1 LLKPRE
7 VDLLFRYPAGRSTRL
22 ARAGRIPYVLL
33 PDGQIRFNESE
44 IKQILKSKQSREV
57 FVMIKNA
64 KIKEITVSLSGV
76 IPVAAYENLR
86 PSFSITVEP
95 LYDGDEEAII
105 AELQQYLHTVFE
117 NESNRGKADL
127 IDKQYA
133 NIRFRE
139 KSGKKY
145 PSVTSIL
152 SWDKD
157 WHITNDELRQYAS
170 RGTIMD
176 AMISNFLVSGEW
188 FDPTQVPALREDV
201 SILMSGSLM
210 LTWEQCSHKAFMA
223 TYRKKIEAERFH
235 GTVFNDEALYSGEWD
250 ILGKYDGVRSIM
262 DIKHG
267 QWDMRQLAA
276 YAICEQDI
284 KQLVILPVGPTDN
297 KCGYKRPVVC
307 DTIQKEF
314 EEFLK
319 ARAKFK
325 QRFGI

>member
-1 LLKPRE
+1 
-7 VDLLFRYPAGRSTRL
+7 
-22 ARAGRIPYVLL
+22 
-33 PDGQIRFNESE
+33 
-44 IKQILKSKQSREV
+44 
-57 FVMIKNA
+57 MKNM

-86 PSFSITVEP
+86 PGFSITVEP
-95 LYDGDEEAII
+95 INGEEPEKII

-127 IDKQYA
+127 IDKQYS

-139 KSGKKY
+139 KDGKKY

-152 SWDKD
+152 GWDKD
-157 WHITNDELRQYAS
+157 WHITDDELRQYAS

-176 AMISNFLVSGEW
+176 VIITEFLTTGKW
-188 FDPTQVPALREDV
+188 IDPTQIQTLREDV
-201 SILMSGSLM
+201 SVLMSGSLM
-210 LTWEQCSHKAFMA
+210 LTWEQCSHKSFMA
-223 TYRKKIEAERFH
+223 QYQKKINVKKFH

-250 ILGKYDGVRSIM
+250 ILGNYDGVRSIM

-267 QWDMRQLAA
+267 QFDMRQLAA
-276 YAICEQDI
+276 YAICEKDI
-284 KQLVILPVGPTDN
+284 EQLVILPVGPTDN
-297 KCGYKRPVVC
+297 KSGYKRPVIC

>member
-1 LLKPRE
+1 MNK
-7 VDLLFRYPAGRSTRL
+7 T
-22 ARAGRIPYVLL
+22 
-33 PDGQIRFNESE
+33 N
-44 IKQILKSKQSREV
+44 
-57 FVMIKNA
+57 M

-86 PSFSITVEP
+86 PGFSITVEP
-95 LYDGDEEAII
+95 MNGEDPEKII
-105 AELQQYLHTVFE
+105 DELQQYLHTVFD

-139 KSGKKY
+139 KAGKKY

-152 SWDKD
+152 GWDKD
-157 WHITNDELRQYAS
+157 WHITDDELRQYAS

-176 AMISNFLVSGEW
+176 ALITGFLKSGLW
-188 FDPTQVPALREDV
+188 FDPTDLPSLREDV

-210 LTWEQCSHKAFMA
+210 LTWEQCSHKSFM
-223 TYRKKIEAERFH
+223 TQYRKKIEAEKFH

-267 QWDMRQLAA
+267 QFDMRQLAA
-276 YAICEQDI
+276 YAICEKDI
-284 KQLVILPVGPTDN
+284 EQLVILPVGPTDN

>member
-1 LLKPRE
+1 MAIDN
-7 VDLLFRYPAGRSTRL
+7 V
-22 ARAGRIPYVLL
+22 
-33 PDGQIRFNESE
+33 
-44 IKQILKSKQSREV
+44 
-57 FVMIKNA
+57 

-86 PSFSITVEP
+86 PGFSITVEP
-95 LYDGDEEAII
+95 IDGESPEKII
-105 AELQQYLHTVFE
+105 GELQQYLHTVFE

-139 KSGKKY
+139 KNGKKY

-152 SWDKD
+152 GWDKD
-157 WHITNDELRQYAS
+157 WHITDDELRQYAS

-176 AMISNFLVSGEW
+176 ALISAFLSSGDW
-188 FDPTQVPALREDV
+188 IDPTQIPSLREEV
-201 SILMSGSLM
+201 SVLMSGSLM
-210 LTWEQCSHKAFMA
+210 LTWEQCSHRAFM
-223 TYRKKIEAERFH
+223 TKYRDKIQVDEFH

-276 YAICEQDI
+276 YAICELDI
-284 KQLVILPVGPTDN
+284 EQLVILPIGPTDN
-297 KCGYKRPVVC
+297 KCGYKKPIVC

>member
-1 LLKPRE
+1 MTIE
-7 VDLLFRYPAGRSTRL
+7 NV
-22 ARAGRIPYVLL
+22 
-33 PDGQIRFNESE
+33 
-44 IKQILKSKQSREV
+44 
-57 FVMIKNA
+57 

-86 PSFSITVEP
+86 PGYSITVEP
-95 LYDGDEEAII
+95 IDEENPEKIVS
-105 AELQQYLHTVFE
+105 ELQAYLHTVFD

-133 NIRFRE
+133 NIRFYE
-139 KSGKKY
+139 KGGKKY

-152 SWDKD
+152 GWDKE
-157 WHITNDELRQYAS
+157 WHVTDDELRQYAS
-170 RGTIMD
+170 RGNIVE
-176 AMISNFLVSGEW
+176 AMINEYLMTTEW
-188 FDPTQVPALREDV
+188 IDPTQTPSLREDV

-210 LTWEQCSHKAFMA
+210 MTWEQCSYKAFMKQ
-223 TYRKKIEAERFH
+223 YRPKIGISCFQEQLFNEENLYA
-235 GTVFNDEALYSGEWD
+235 GTLD
-250 ILGKYDGVRSIM
+250 ILGTYDGIRSII
-262 DIKHG
+262 DIKCG
-267 QWDMRQLAA
+267 GFDMRQLAA

-284 KQLVILPVGPTDN
+284 EQLVILPVGPTDN

>member
-1 LLKPRE
+1 MNK
-7 VDLLFRYPAGRSTRL
+7 T
-22 ARAGRIPYVLL
+22 
-33 PDGQIRFNESE
+33 N
-44 IKQILKSKQSREV
+44 
-57 FVMIKNA
+57 M
-64 KIKEITVSLSGV
+64 KIKEITVSLTGV

-86 PSFSITVEP
+86 PGFSITVEP
-95 LYDGDEEAII
+95 IDNEDPEKIVAS
-105 AELQQYLHTVFE
+105 LQQYLHTVFE

-139 KSGKKY
+139 KGGKKY

-152 SWDKD
+152 GWDKD
-157 WHITNDELRQYAS
+157 WHITNDELRQYAC
-170 RGTIMD
+170 RGNIMD
-176 AMISNFLVSGEW
+176 AMISVFLIKGEW
-188 FDPTQVPALREDV
+188 LDPIQEQSLREDV
-201 SILMSGSLM
+201 SILMSGGLM
-210 LTWEQCSHKAFMA
+210 LTWEQCSHKAFMVQ
-223 TYRKKIEAERFH
+223 YRDKIEAEKFH

-250 ILGKYDGVRSIM
+250 ILGRYNGVRSIM

-284 KQLVILPVGPTDN
+284 EQLVVLPVGPTDN